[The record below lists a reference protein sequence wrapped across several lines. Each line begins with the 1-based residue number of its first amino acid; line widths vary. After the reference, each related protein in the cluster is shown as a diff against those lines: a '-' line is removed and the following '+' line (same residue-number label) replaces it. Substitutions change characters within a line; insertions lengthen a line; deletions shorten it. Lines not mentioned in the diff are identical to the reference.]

1 MKFTRFLRFSLCDSI
16 IEFRSKSEIEIQILV
31 LNSFSKKGRQRLLLD
46 GLVLQEDGSVRSRYF
61 CGTVRRRGR
70 SEMRSFAETQS
81 GRVGLTQSIRMPAVT
96 SGYGVGECASPG

>member
-46 GLVLQEDGSVRSRYF
+46 GLVLQEDGSVRSRCF
-61 CGTVRRRGR
+61 CGTVRRQGR
-70 SEMRSFAETQS
+70 SEMRSFAES
-81 GRVGLTQSIRMPAVT
+81 
-96 SGYGVGECASPG
+96 